1 MVKKIFLDGE
11 IGLGINTAEGFNQR
25 LKALNLQ
32 EDDVLMIVVDSP
44 GGSVFDGFKI
54 FNSIIDVPNKKIA
67 KVTSMAASIAS
78 LIVMAADEIEMN
90 EVSLFMIHKSSSF
103 VAGNADQIKQ
113 QTGALIAIDEA
124 MTDTFQNRT
133 GQEREQIE
141 AWLSDETWFTPA
153 EALEFGFIDRINSI
167 NQNPNNMSKKKIDAF
182 KAIMARLVG
191 PVANAE
197 PILEPIND
205 PAAAPAVDPTAA
217 APTEPAAAEP
227 GTEPNADPN
236 APAVEFVT
244 MEMFQAFKDEVLA
257 ALAELGVMTEETQA
271 EIEELPAT
279 IEDVITAKFTTK
291 GKGPVAGASANVNT
305 PAASYEDRHK
315 SFRDRQKAREEATR
329 IKN

>member
-1 MVKKIFLDGE
+1 MVKQIFLDGE

-54 FNSIIDVPNKKIA
+54 FNSIIDVKNKKVA

-133 GQEREQIE
+133 GQPREQIE
-141 AWLSDETWFTPA
+141 TWLSNETWFTPN
-153 EALEFGFIDRINSI
+153 EALEYGFIDRINTI
-167 NQNPNNMSKKKIDAF
+167 NQNPNNMTKKKIDAF
-182 KAIMARLVG
+182 KAIMAKLVG

-197 PILEPIND
+197 PILEPI
-205 PAAAPAVDPTAA
+205 PTAA
-217 APTEPAAAEP
+217 AEPTEPSAAEP
-227 GTEPNADPN
+227 MTDDPNADPN
-236 APAVEFVT
+236 APVVEFVT

-257 ALAELGVMTEETQA
+257 ALAELGVMTEEAHA

-279 IEDVITAKFTTK
+279 IEEVITAKFTTRTK
-291 GKGPVAGASANVNT
+291 APVAGASANVNT
-305 PAASYEDRHK
+305 PAATYEDRHK
-315 SFRDRQKAREEATR
+315 SFRDRQKEREEKTR